1 MYVVLGAISHISI
14 TCLVS
19 VRRKFL
25 LSWILNNGEI
35 ENQKFLTSFY
45 FPHFL
50 SDDRVS
56 VQFI

>member
-25 LSWILNNGEI
+25 LSWILNNGDI

-56 VQFI
+56 V